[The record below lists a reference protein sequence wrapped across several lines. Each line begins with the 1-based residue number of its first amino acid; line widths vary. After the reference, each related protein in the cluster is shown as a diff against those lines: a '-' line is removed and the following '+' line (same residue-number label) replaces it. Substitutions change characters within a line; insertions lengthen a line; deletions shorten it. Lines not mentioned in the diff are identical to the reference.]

1 MFCFCHPLVPPQ
13 ADGFFVFIINL
24 FCYNHIMREFCYK
37 CFRPKETCLCKY
49 LKPFDSGIKFVFLM
63 HPKEAK
69 RQRTGTGRVAHAALL
84 DSEILVGID
93 FTKNERLCELLSDP
107 KYFPVLLYPD
117 ENAWNSKKKGFKEAL
132 GGKKLLAIIID
143 STWFCSKK
151 MIRLSSNIMALPK
164 LSFSGTYKSIF
175 TFKREPSEEC
185 VSTIETCYYLIKEMQ
200 EAGIAYKNADP
211 ECLMDAFKEL
221 IKMQIQKENDR
232 IEGKL
237 PNSHASDFKY
247 TKKKEVPEF

>member
-1 MFCFCHPLVPPQ
+1 
-13 ADGFFVFIINL
+13 
-24 FCYNHIMREFCYK
+24 MRKSCYK

-49 LKPFDSGIKFVFLM
+49 LKPFDPGIKFVFLM

-69 RQRTGTGRVAHAALL
+69 RQRTGTGRVASAGLI

-93 FTKNERLCELLSDP
+93 FTKNERLCALLSDP
-107 KYFPVLLYPD
+107 QYYPVLLYPD
-117 ENAWNSKKKGFKEAL
+117 ENAWNSKKEGFKEAV
-132 GGKKLLAIIID
+132 GNKKLLAIIID

-164 LSFSGTYKSIF
+164 LSFSNKYKSIF
-175 TFKREPSEEC
+175 TFKKEPSEEC
-185 VSTIETCYYLIKEMQ
+185 VSTIETCYYLIREMQ
-200 EAGIAYKNADP
+200 EAGIADKNANP

-221 IKMQIQKENDR
+221 IKMQLQKENDR

-247 TKKKEVPEF
+247 TKKKEVPDF